1 MALSLRDIAANF
13 PGWTIGQCEAY
24 MAGTKQTIYEL
35 PSRHFDEDLASF
47 FYRGWADAAGSEC
60 EGEEW
65 FDDIADWRI
74 EERWWED
81 HG

>member
-1 MALSLRDIAANF
+1 MALSLRDTAANF
-13 PGWTIGQCEAY
+13 PGWTIGQCKAY
-24 MAGTKQTIYEL
+24 MLGAKQTVDDL
-35 PSRHFDEDLASF
+35 LLHHPNKDLALF
-47 FYRGWADAAGSEC
+47 FYRGRADAAGSEC